1 LLQPQSKQHFCFLA
15 QVSDDL
21 PNGSGRQLYQRR
33 SCQDFIAQ
41 NAPRVLQK
49 IHNLYLVVIGQ
60 MVLQIA
66 LRLAMARA
74 ELGPS
79 STT

>member
-1 LLQPQSKQHFCFLA
+1 M
-15 QVSDDL
+15 
-21 PNGSGRQLYQRR
+21 
-33 SCQDFIAQ
+33 IAQ